1 MFAGMAIRNF
11 YGLWHASNPH
21 TAFGTDEDLEITD
34 GIVTD
39 PRHPDN
45 VLGPDHRPG
54 QGRAAEAGAGGGMK
68 LIFVRPII
76 CEETGYY
83 GGAFCCVAPSERV
96 AFKML
101 ERRIAGGRIKRR
113 SYKSR

>member
-1 MFAGMAIRNF
+1 
-11 YGLWHASNPH
+11 
-21 TAFGTDEDLEITD
+21 
-34 GIVTD
+34 
-39 PRHPDN
+39 
-45 VLGPDHRPG
+45 
-54 QGRAAEAGAGGGMK
+54 MK

-101 ERRIAGGRIKRR
+101 ERRIADGKIKRR
-113 SYKSR
+113 SYESR